1 MVPNFKYFAFYILN
15 PNNSCHGVYGFFKGA
30 LAGSLLSVSLYIGK
44 KPTTDLILPVFSNL
58 LKDQDSEVR
67 INLFKKLGDITK
79 VLGVENRLNSITPAF
94 QELLNEKN
102 WRIRKS
108 ALEYLPI
115 LAKQIVSGLNL
126 FKILN
131 KIRDRNFLMR
141 KSIRLL

>member
-1 MVPNFKYFAFYILN
+1 
-15 PNNSCHGVYGFFKGA
+15 

-79 VLGVENRLNSITPAF
+79 VLGVETLLNSITPAF

-102 WRIRKS
+102 WRVRKS

-115 LAKQIVSGLNL
+115 LAKQIVIEKKL

-131 KIRDRNFLMR
+131 KI
-141 KSIRLL
+141 